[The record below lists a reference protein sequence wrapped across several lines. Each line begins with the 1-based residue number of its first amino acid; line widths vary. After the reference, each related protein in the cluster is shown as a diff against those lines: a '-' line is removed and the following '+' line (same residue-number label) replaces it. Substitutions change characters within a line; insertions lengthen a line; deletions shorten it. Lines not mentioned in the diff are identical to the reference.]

1 MTEVK
6 HMQFD
11 FMVHPRM
18 NERCYEFKHVAPKYV
33 EYVKISD
40 AHEMKTGLYFAG
52 NSKWQAPK
60 ACYRLRHLRH
70 TSGKIFDAWR
80 SHVKS
85 VKKTDMAAVVA
96 AIKQSVRRMYPPQ
109 QVLKRSRQIR
119 DADRQQYTAFDPSA
133 DAWFSKEF

>member
-6 HMQFD
+6 KRKFD
-11 FMVHPRM
+11 FLVHPRM
-18 NERCYEFKHVAPKYV
+18 NERCYEFKHVPLK
-33 EYVKISD
+33 YVKISD

-60 ACYRLRHLRH
+60 ACYRLRH

-85 VKKTDMAAVVA
+85 VKKIDMAAA
-96 AIKQSVRRMYPPQ
+96 LKQSVRRTYPPQ

-119 DADRQQYTAFDPSA
+119 DADRQQYTVFDPSA

>member
-6 HMQFD
+6 KRKFD
-11 FMVHPRM
+11 FLVHPRM

-60 ACYRLRHLRH
+60 ACYRLRH

-85 VKKTDMAAVVA
+85 VKKIDMAAA
-96 AIKQSVRRMYPPQ
+96 LKQSVRRTYPPQ